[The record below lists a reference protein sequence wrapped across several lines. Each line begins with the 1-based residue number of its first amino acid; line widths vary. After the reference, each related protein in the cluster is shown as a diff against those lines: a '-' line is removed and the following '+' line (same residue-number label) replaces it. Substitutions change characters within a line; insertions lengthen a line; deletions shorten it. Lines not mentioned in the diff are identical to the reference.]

1 MKKIRIRKNLS
12 NPIKTYETSASSYW
26 FDDIDTDFT
35 YKVGHRKQIDYTKL
49 AAAQRAIGNFVNIVT
64 GKQIP
69 VRFQNNDESYT
80 DGKCVT
86 IGSKIEDKNFDPAVG
101 LALHEGSHIAFTN
114 FKLLDGCYIGSNFHS
129 YIAMRGGDP
138 DMDMVE
144 NDIMRVKDL
153 FNWIEDRR
161 IDYHVYT
168 NAPGYRKYYD
178 AMYAKYFDSKI
189 IDKGLKSDEKTD
201 EDWDSYMFRIIN
213 LTNTN
218 RRLDVL
224 EVLPNVWNIIDLKNI
239 NRLKSSEDALNVA
252 IEVYKVV
259 SQQIKD
265 AALLKQQTKGK
276 KSGQQKSKSDCS
288 SADSSCSNPDSDSI
302 DGNIN
307 DGQSISPP
315 KDKDELSIRE
325 QERLEKQI
333 NKQKDFL
340 AGEPKKVGR
349 LTKKD
354 NAIVRSIKE
363 SGTESVPVNTGH
375 EGGAMYNVDCIVIK
389 KMTYSVMCHMD
400 SIFNSYDLQKES
412 DPDGWYNKGYADG
425 VSQGILLG
433 KQLGKK
439 LQLRNEERSL
449 KSTRLNAGKIDR
461 RLISELGFQNASV
474 FHRIVTDKYKNFFI
488 HISIDASGSMGGN
501 RFQNAIK
508 SAVAIAQA
516 ASMTTGIRVQISF
529 RGTSNF
535 KGSMEKTVTVYAYD
549 SAKDKMS
556 KIKRYFKY
564 LQCFGCT
571 PEGLAFKSILPY
583 IKQDAKGDECI
594 FINYSDGAPS
604 SVSGTAWRYN
614 GITFTKK
621 IVKEMRELG
630 INVLSYFIDGT
641 SDGWS
646 ADSFRQMY
654 GQTAEFIDT
663 CNLTQISKSMN
674 RKFLEISET
683 V

>member
-1 MKKIRIRKNLS
+1 MKKIRIRKDLS

-35 YKVGHRKQIDYTKL
+35 YKVGHRKQVDYTKL

-69 VRFQNNDESYT
+69 VKFQNNEESWT
-80 DGKCVT
+80 DGKSVT
-86 IGSKIEDKNFDPAVG
+86 IGSRIEDKNFDPAVG

-114 FKLLDGCYIGSNFHS
+114 FKLLDGCYIGSSFHS
-129 YIAMRGGDP
+129 HIAMRGGDP
-138 DMDMVE
+138 DMNMVE
-144 NDIMRVKDL
+144 SDIMKVKDL

-168 NAPGYRKYYD
+168 NAPGYRKYYES
-178 AMYAKYFDSKI
+178 MYAKYFDSKI
-189 IDKGLKSDEKTD
+189 VDKGLKSDEKTD

-213 LTNTN
+213 LTNPN
-218 RRLDVL
+218 RRLNAL
-224 EVLPNVWNIIDLKNI
+224 EVLPKVWKLIDLKNI

-259 SQQIKD
+259 SKQIKD
-265 AALLKQQTKGK
+265 TASKQQQTKSNK
-276 KSGQQKSKSDCS
+276 ASQQTSKSDCGS
-288 SADSSCSNPDSDSI
+288 SSSCSNPDSDSI
-302 DGNIN
+302 SGNIK
-307 DGQSISPP
+307 DGQTKTAP
-315 KDKDELSIRE
+315 KQEELSDRE
-325 QERLEKQI
+325 HERLEKQI
-333 NKQKDFL
+333 NKQKDFID
-340 AGEPKKVGR
+340 GNPKKIGK

-363 SGTESVPVNTGH
+363 SGTESVFVNTGH
-375 EGGAMYNVDCIVIK
+375 YGGTIYNVDCIVIK
-389 KMTYSVMCHMD
+389 KMTHAVMCHMD
-400 SIFNSYDLQKES
+400 DIFDSYNLQKGKDPNSYYGPGSGIQE
-412 DPDGWYNKGYADG
+412 
-425 VSQGILLG
+425 GILLG

-474 FHRIVTDKYKNFFI
+474 FHRIVTDRYKNFFI
-488 HISIDASGSMGGN
+488 HISIDASGSMGGR
-501 RFQNAIK
+501 RFRNAMK

-516 ASMTTGIRVQISF
+516 ASMTTGIRVQISL
-529 RGTSNF
+529 RGTSSL
-535 KGSMEKTVTVYAYD
+535 KGNMEKTVTVYAYD

-556 KIKRYFKY
+556 KIKNYFPY
-564 LQCFGCT
+564 LRTFGCT
-571 PEGLAFKSILPY
+571 PEGLSFKSILPY

-604 SVSGTAWRYN
+604 SVSGCAWGYN
-614 GITFTKK
+614 GISFTRK
-621 IVKEMRELG
+621 VVNEMKELG
-630 INVLSYFIDGT
+630 INVLSYFIDGKET
-641 SDGWS
+641 GYSGDY
-646 ADSFRQMY
+646 FRRMY
-654 GQTAEFIDT
+654 GDTAEFIDT

-674 RKFLEISET
+674 KKFLELSKEI
-683 V
+683 

>member
-35 YKVGHRKQIDYTKL
+35 YKVGHRKQVDYTKL

-69 VRFQNNDESYT
+69 VKFQNNEESWT
-80 DGKCVT
+80 DGKSVT
-86 IGSKIEDKNFDPAVG
+86 IGSRIEDKNFDPAVG

-114 FKLLDGCYIGSNFHS
+114 FKLLDGCYIGSSFHS
-129 YIAMRGGDP
+129 HIAMRGGDP
-138 DMDMVE
+138 DMNMVE
-144 NDIMRVKDL
+144 SDIMKVKDL

-168 NAPGYRKYYD
+168 NAPGYRKYYES
-178 AMYAKYFDSKI
+178 MYAKYFDSKI
-189 IDKGLKSDEKTD
+189 VDKGLKSDEKTD

-213 LTNTN
+213 LTNPN
-218 RRLDVL
+218 RRLNAL
-224 EVLPNVWNIIDLKNI
+224 EVLPKVWKLIDLKNI

-259 SQQIKD
+259 SKQIKD
-265 AALLKQQTKGK
+265 TTSKQQQTKSN
-276 KSGQQKSKSDCS
+276 KSSQQKSKSDCG
-288 SADSSCSNPDSDSI
+288 NPDSDSI
-302 DGNIN
+302 SGNIN
-307 DGQSISPP
+307 DGQTKTAP
-315 KDKDELSIRE
+315 KQEELSDRE
-325 QERLEKQI
+325 HERLEKQI
-333 NKQKDFL
+333 NKQKDFID
-340 AGEPKKVGR
+340 GNPKKIGK

-363 SGTESVPVNTGH
+363 SGTESVFVNTGH
-375 EGGAMYNVDCIVIK
+375 YGGTIYNVDCIVIK
-389 KMTYSVMCHMD
+389 KMTHAVMCHMD
-400 SIFNSYDLQKES
+400 DIFDSYNLQKGKDPNSYYGPGSGIQE
-412 DPDGWYNKGYADG
+412 
-425 VSQGILLG
+425 GILLG

-474 FHRIVTDKYKNFFI
+474 FHRIVTDRYKNFFI
-488 HISIDASGSMGGN
+488 HISIDASGSMGGR
-501 RFQNAIK
+501 RFRNAMK

-516 ASMTTGIRVQISF
+516 ASMTTGIRVQISL
-529 RGTSNF
+529 RGTSNL
-535 KGSMEKTVTVYAYD
+535 KGNMEKTVTVYAYD

-556 KIKRYFKY
+556 KIKNYFPY
-564 LQCFGCT
+564 LRTFGCT
-571 PEGLAFKSILPY
+571 PEGLSFKSILPY

-604 SVSGTAWRYN
+604 SVSGCAWGYN
-614 GITFTKK
+614 GISFTRK
-621 IVKEMRELG
+621 VVNEMKELG
-630 INVLSYFIDGT
+630 INVLSYFIDGKET
-641 SDGWS
+641 GYSGDY
-646 ADSFRQMY
+646 FRRMY
-654 GQTAEFIDT
+654 GDTAEFIDT

-674 RKFLEISET
+674 KKFLELSKEI
-683 V
+683 

>member
-1 MKKIRIRKNLS
+1 MKKIRIRKDLS

-35 YKVGHRKQIDYTKL
+35 YKVGHRKQVDYTKL

-69 VRFQNNDESYT
+69 VKFQNNEESWT
-80 DGKCVT
+80 DGKSVT
-86 IGSKIEDKNFDPAVG
+86 IGSRIEDKNFDPAVG

-114 FKLLDGCYIGSNFHS
+114 FKLLDGCYIGSSFHS
-129 YIAMRGGDP
+129 HIAMRGGDP
-138 DMDMVE
+138 DMNMVE
-144 NDIMRVKDL
+144 SDIMKVKDL

-168 NAPGYRKYYD
+168 NAPGYRKYYES
-178 AMYAKYFDSKI
+178 MYAKYFDSKI
-189 IDKGLKSDEKTD
+189 VDKGLKSDEKTD

-213 LTNTN
+213 LTNPN
-218 RRLDVL
+218 RRLNAL
-224 EVLPNVWNIIDLKNI
+224 EVLPKVWKLIDLKNI

-259 SQQIKD
+259 SKQIKD
-265 AALLKQQTKGK
+265 TTSKQQQTKSNK
-276 KSGQQKSKSDCS
+276 ASQQKSKSDCG
-288 SADSSCSNPDSDSI
+288 NPDSDSI
-302 DGNIN
+302 SGNIN
-307 DGQSISPP
+307 DGQTKTAP
-315 KDKDELSIRE
+315 KQEELSDRE
-325 QERLEKQI
+325 HERLEKQI
-333 NKQKDFL
+333 NKQKDFID
-340 AGEPKKVGR
+340 GNPKKIGK

-363 SGTESVPVNTGH
+363 SGTESVFVNTGH
-375 EGGAMYNVDCIVIK
+375 YGGTIYNVDCIVIK
-389 KMTYSVMCHMD
+389 KMTHAVMCHMD
-400 SIFNSYDLQKES
+400 DIFDSYNLQKGKDPNSYYGPGSGIQE
-412 DPDGWYNKGYADG
+412 
-425 VSQGILLG
+425 GILLG

-474 FHRIVTDKYKNFFI
+474 FHRIVTDRYKNFFI
-488 HISIDASGSMGGN
+488 HISIDASGSMGGR
-501 RFQNAIK
+501 RFRNAMK

-516 ASMTTGIRVQISF
+516 ASMTTGIRVQISL
-529 RGTSNF
+529 RGTSNL
-535 KGSMEKTVTVYAYD
+535 KGNMEKTVTVYAYD

-556 KIKRYFKY
+556 KIKNYFPY
-564 LQCFGCT
+564 LRTFGCT
-571 PEGLAFKSILPY
+571 PEGLSFKSILPY

-604 SVSGTAWRYN
+604 SVSGCAWGYN
-614 GITFTKK
+614 GISFTRK
-621 IVKEMRELG
+621 VVNEMKELG
-630 INVLSYFIDGT
+630 INVLSYFIDGKET
-641 SDGWS
+641 GYSGDY
-646 ADSFRQMY
+646 FRRMY
-654 GQTAEFIDT
+654 GDTAEFIDT

-674 RKFLEISET
+674 KKFLELSKEI
-683 V
+683 

>member
-1 MKKIRIRKNLS
+1 MKKIRIRKS
-12 NPIKTYETSASSYW
+12 VANPVKTYETSASSYW

-69 VRFQNNDESYT
+69 VKFQSNDESYT
-80 DGKCVT
+80 DGRTVT

-114 FKLLDGCYIGSNFHS
+114 FNLLDGCHIGSSFHS
-129 YIAMRGGDP
+129 YIAMRGADP
-138 DMDMVE
+138 DMSMVE
-144 NDIMRVKDL
+144 DDIMKVKDL
-153 FNWIEDRR
+153 FNWVEDRR

-168 NAPGYRKYYD
+168 NAPGYRKYYE

-213 LTNTN
+213 LTNPN
-218 RRLDVL
+218 RRLDAL
-224 EVLPNVWNIIDLKNI
+224 EVLPKVWKLIDLKNI

-259 SQQIKD
+259 SKQIKTS
-265 AALLKQQTKGK
+265 ASKRQQDSDSKKAGK
-276 KSGQQKSKSDCS
+276 KLKPKSDCNS
-288 SADSSCSNPDSDSI
+288 SSNCDSI

-307 DGQSISPP
+307 NGQSKSAPTQE
-315 KDKDELSIRE
+315 ELSDRE
-325 QERLEKQI
+325 QERLAKQI
-333 NKQKDFL
+333 DKQKDFL
-340 AGEPKKVGR
+340 GGEPKKTGK

-363 SGTESVPVNTGH
+363 SGTESVSVSTGRY
-375 EGGAMYNVDCIVIK
+375 GGAMYNVDCIVIK
-389 KMTYSVMCHMD
+389 KMTYAVMCHMD
-400 SIFNSYDLQKES
+400 DIFDSYNLQNNEGA
-412 DPDGWYNKGYADG
+412 DTNGYYGPGSG
-425 VSQGILLG
+425 VQEGILLG

-474 FHRIVTDKYKNFFI
+474 FHRIVTDRYKNFFI
-488 HISIDASGSMGGN
+488 HISIDASGSMCGK

-516 ASMTTGIRVQISF
+516 ASMTTGIRVQISL
-529 RGTSNF
+529 RGTSHL
-535 KGSMEKTVTVYAYD
+535 KGNSEKTVTVYAYD

-556 KIKRYFKY
+556 KIKKYFPY
-564 LQCFGCT
+564 LRTFGCT
-571 PEGLAFKSILPY
+571 PEGLSFKSILPY

-604 SVSGTAWRYN
+604 SVTGCAWGYN
-614 GITFTKK
+614 GVEFTRK
-621 IVKEMRELG
+621 VVNEMKELG
-630 INVLSYFIDGT
+630 INVLSYFIDGK
-641 SDGWS
+641 SGYGYANDY
-646 ADSFRQMY
+646 FKQMY
-654 GQTAEFIDT
+654 GNTAEFIDT

-674 RKFLEISET
+674 KKFLELSET
-683 V
+683 I

>member
-1 MKKIRIRKNLS
+1 MKKIRIRKDLA
-12 NPIKTYETSASSYW
+12 NPIKTYERSASSYW

-69 VRFQNNDESYT
+69 VKFQNNDESYT
-80 DGKCVT
+80 DGKSVT

-114 FKLLDGCYIGSNFHS
+114 FNLLDGCFIGSSFHS

-138 DMDMVE
+138 DMDMRE
-144 NDIMRVKDL
+144 DDIMKVKDL
-153 FNWIEDRR
+153 FNWVEDRR

-168 NAPGYRKYYD
+168 NAPGYRKYYE
-178 AMYAKYFDSKI
+178 AMYTKYFHSKI
-189 IDKGLKSDEKTD
+189 VDKALKSDEKTD

-218 RRLDVL
+218 RRLNAL
-224 EVLPNVWNIIDLKNI
+224 EVLSNVWNIIDLKNI
-239 NRLKSSEDALNVA
+239 SRLKSSEDALNVA

-265 AALLKQQTKGK
+265 AALQKQQDRVDRITGK
-276 KSGQQKSKSDCS
+276 KPKSKSDCNS
-288 SADSSCSNPDSDSI
+288 SSSCSNPNSNSTKAD
-302 DGNIN
+302 IN
-307 DGQSISPP
+307 DGQSKSAP
-315 KDKDELSIRE
+315 KQEELSIRE

-340 AGEPKKVGR
+340 AGEPKKIGR

-363 SGTESVPVNTGH
+363 SGTESVSVNTGH
-375 EGGAMYNVDCIVIK
+375 EGGAIYNVDCIVIK
-389 KMTYSVMCHMD
+389 KMTHAVMCHMD
-400 SIFNSYDLQKES
+400 SVFDSYRLQTGQEPHS
-412 DPDGWYNKGYADG
+412 YYGPSYG
-425 VSQGILLG
+425 VQEGILLG

-474 FHRIVTDKYKNFFI
+474 FHRIVTDQYKNFFI
-488 HISIDASGSMGGN
+488 HISIDASGSMSGN

-516 ASMTTGIRVQISF
+516 ASMTTGIRVQISL
-529 RGTSNF
+529 RGTSSFN
-535 KGSMEKTVTVYAYD
+535 GSIEKTVTVYAYD

-556 KIKRYFKY
+556 KIKKYFPY
-564 LQCFGCT
+564 LRTFGCT
-571 PEGLAFKSILPY
+571 PEGLAFKSFLPY

-594 FINYSDGAPS
+594 FINYSDGCPS
-604 SVSGTAWRYN
+604 SVSGAAWGYN
-614 GITFTKK
+614 GISFTKK
-621 IVKEMRELG
+621 IVNEMRELG
-630 INVLSYFIDGT
+630 INVLSYFIDGKA
-641 SDGWS
+641 DGY
-646 ADSFRQMY
+646 ANDYFKQMY
-654 GQTAEFIDT
+654 GKTAEFIDT
-663 CNLTQISKSMN
+663 CNLTQISRSMN

>member
-1 MKKIRIRKNLS
+1 MKKIRIRKNLA
-12 NPIKTYETSASSYW
+12 NPIKKYETSASSYW

-69 VRFQNNDESYT
+69 VRFQNNDQSYT

-114 FKLLDGCYIGSNFHS
+114 FDLLDGYYIGSKFHS
-129 YIAMRGGDP
+129 HIAMRGGDP
-138 DMDMVE
+138 NMDMNE
-144 NDIMRVKDL
+144 NDIRRVKDL
-153 FNWIEDRR
+153 FNWVEDRR

-168 NAPGYRKYYD
+168 NAPGYRKYYE
-178 AMYAKYFDSKI
+178 AMYTKYFNSKI
-189 IDKGLKSDEKTD
+189 VDKALKSNEKTD

-213 LTNTN
+213 LTNAN

-224 EVLPNVWNIIDLKNI
+224 EALPDVWNIIDLKNI
-239 NRLKSSEDALNVA
+239 KRLKTSEDALNVA

-259 SQQIKD
+259 SKQIKE
-265 AALLKQQTKGK
+265 ATSQKQQTKGN
-276 KSGQQKSKSDCS
+276 KSGQEKKLKSDCN
-288 SADSSCSNPDSDSI
+288 SADGNCNNSNSDGVDSI
-302 DGNIN
+302 EGGIN
-307 DGQSISPP
+307 NGQITKS
-315 KDKDELSIRE
+315 KEDLSIRE
-325 QERLEKQI
+325 QERLQKQI
-333 NKQKDFL
+333 EKQKDFL
-340 AGEPKKVGR
+340 QGDAKKVGR

-363 SGTESVPVNTGH
+363 SGTESIPVNTGL
-375 EGGAMYNVDCIVIK
+375 EGGSMYNVDCIVIK
-389 KMTYSVMCHMD
+389 KMTHSVMCHMD
-400 SIFNSYDLQKES
+400 SIFNSYDLQRES
-412 DPDGWYNKGYADG
+412 DPDGWYNKGYASG

-474 FHRIVTDKYKNFFI
+474 FHRIVTDRYKNFFI
-488 HISIDASGSMGGN
+488 HISIDASGSMSGN

-516 ASMTTGIRVQISF
+516 ASMTTGIRVQISL
-529 RGTSNF
+529 RGTSNLQ
-535 KGSMEKTVTVYAYD
+535 GNMEKTVTVYAYD

-556 KIKRYFKY
+556 KIKKYFKY

-571 PEGLAFKSILPY
+571 PEGLSFKSILPY
-583 IKQDAKGDECI
+583 IKTIC
-594 FINYSDGAPS
+594 
-604 SVSGTAWRYN
+604 
-614 GITFTKK
+614 
-621 IVKEMRELG
+621 
-630 INVLSYFIDGT
+630 
-641 SDGWS
+641 
-646 ADSFRQMY
+646 
-654 GQTAEFIDT
+654 
-663 CNLTQISKSMN
+663 C
-674 RKFLEISET
+674 
-683 V
+683 

>member
-1 MKKIRIRKNLS
+1 MKKIRIRKS
-12 NPIKTYETSASSYW
+12 MANPVKTYETSASSYW

-69 VRFQNNDESYT
+69 VKFQSNDESYT
-80 DGKCVT
+80 DGKTVT

-114 FKLLDGCYIGSNFHS
+114 FNLLDGCHIGSSFHS
-129 YIAMRGGDP
+129 YIAMRGADP
-138 DMDMVE
+138 DMSMVE
-144 NDIMRVKDL
+144 DDIMKVKDL
-153 FNWIEDRR
+153 FNWVEDRR

-168 NAPGYRKYYD
+168 NAPGYRKYYE

-189 IDKGLKSDEKTD
+189 IDKGLKSNEKTD

-213 LTNTN
+213 LTNPN
-218 RRLDVL
+218 RRLDAL
-224 EVLPNVWNIIDLKNI
+224 EVLPKVWKLIDLKNI

-259 SQQIKD
+259 SKQIKD
-265 AALLKQQTKGK
+265 NALQKQQDRVDKITGK
-276 KSGQQKSKSDCS
+276 KPKSKSDCNYS
-288 SADSSCSNPDSDSI
+288 SSCDSI

-307 DGQSISPP
+307 NGQSKSTP
-315 KDKDELSIRE
+315 KYEELSDRE
-325 QERLEKQI
+325 QERLAKQI
-333 NKQKDFL
+333 YKQKDFL
-340 AGEPKKVGR
+340 GGEPKKTGK

-363 SGTESVPVNTGH
+363 SGTESISVSTGRY
-375 EGGAMYNVDCIVIK
+375 GGSMYNVDCIVIK
-389 KMTYSVMCHMD
+389 KMTYAVMCHMD
-400 SIFNSYDLQKES
+400 DIFDSYNLQNNEGA
-412 DPDGWYNKGYADG
+412 DTTGYYGPGSG
-425 VSQGILLG
+425 VQEGILLG

-474 FHRIVTDKYKNFFI
+474 FHRIVTDRYKNFFI
-488 HISIDASGSMGGN
+488 HISIDASGSMCGR

-516 ASMTTGIRVQISF
+516 ASMTTGIRVQISL
-529 RGTSNF
+529 RGTSHL
-535 KGSMEKTVTVYAYD
+535 KGNSEKTVTVYAYD

-556 KIKRYFKY
+556 KIKKYFPY
-564 LQCFGCT
+564 LRTFGCT
-571 PEGLAFKSILPY
+571 PEGLSFKSILPY

-604 SVSGTAWRYN
+604 SVSGCAWGYN
-614 GITFTKK
+614 GVTFTKK
-621 IVKEMRELG
+621 VVNEMKELG
-630 INVLSYFIDGT
+630 INVLSYFIDGK
-641 SDGWS
+641 SGYGYANDY
-646 ADSFRQMY
+646 FKQMY
-654 GQTAEFIDT
+654 GNTAEFIDT

-674 RKFLEISET
+674 KKFLELSET
-683 V
+683 I

>member
-1 MKKIRIRKNLS
+1 MKKIRIRKSLA

-35 YKVGHRKQIDYTKL
+35 YKVGHRKQVDYTKL

-69 VRFQNNDESYT
+69 VKFQSNDESYT
-80 DGKCVT
+80 DGKSVT
-86 IGSKIEDKNFDPAVG
+86 IGSRIEDKNFDPAVG

-114 FKLLDGCYIGSNFHS
+114 FNLLDGCYIGSSFHS
-129 YIAMRGGDP
+129 HIAMRGGDP
-138 DMDMVE
+138 DMDMRE
-144 NDIMRVKDL
+144 DDIMKVKDL

-168 NAPGYRKYYD
+168 NAPGYRKYYE
-178 AMYAKYFDSKI
+178 AMYAKYFDSRI

-213 LTNTN
+213 LTNPN

-224 EVLPNVWNIIDLKNI
+224 EVLPKVWKLIDLKNI

-259 SQQIKD
+259 SKQIKD
-265 AALLKQQTKGK
+265 SALQKQKDRVDRITGK
-276 KSGQQKSKSDCS
+276 KPKPKSDCNS
-288 SADSSCSNPDSDSI
+288 SSSCSNPNSDSI
-302 DGNIN
+302 KGNVN
-307 DGQSISPP
+307 DGQSKSAP
-315 KDKDELSIRE
+315 KQEELSIRE

-333 NKQKDFL
+333 NKQKDFIG
-340 AGEPKKVGR
+340 GEPKKIGR

-354 NAIVRSIKE
+354 NAIVKSIKE
-363 SGTESVPVNTGH
+363 SGTESVSVNTGRD
-375 EGGAMYNVDCIVIK
+375 GGTMYNVDCIVIK
-389 KMTYSVMCHMD
+389 KMTHAVMCHMD
-400 SIFNSYDLQKES
+400 DIFDSYRLQKNQEPHS
-412 DPDGWYNKGYADG
+412 YYGPGKG
-425 VSQGILLG
+425 VQEGILLG

-474 FHRIVTDKYKNFFI
+474 FHRIVTDRYKNFFI
-488 HISIDASGSMGGN
+488 HISIDASGSMGGD
-501 RFQNAIK
+501 RFRNAIK

-516 ASMTTGIRVQISF
+516 ASMTTGIRVQISL
-529 RGTSNF
+529 RGTSDL

-556 KIKRYFKY
+556 KIKKYFPY
-564 LQCFGCT
+564 LRTFGCT

-604 SVSGTAWRYN
+604 SVSGCVWGYN
-614 GITFTKK
+614 GVSFTKK
-621 IVKEMRELG
+621 VVKEMRELG
-630 INVLSYFIDGT
+630 INVLSYFIDGK
-641 SDGWS
+641 DGNGY
-646 ADSFRQMY
+646 ACEYFKQMY
-654 GQTAEFIDT
+654 GNTAEFIDT

-674 RKFLEISET
+674 KKFLELSESI
-683 V
+683 

>member
-1 MKKIRIRKNLS
+1 MKKIRIRKS
-12 NPIKTYETSASSYW
+12 VANPVKTYETSASSYW

-69 VRFQNNDESYT
+69 VKFQSNDESYT
-80 DGKCVT
+80 DGRTVT

-114 FKLLDGCYIGSNFHS
+114 FNLLDGCYIGSSFHS
-129 YIAMRGGDP
+129 YIAMRGADP
-138 DMDMVE
+138 DMSMVE
-144 NDIMRVKDL
+144 DDIMKVKDL
-153 FNWIEDRR
+153 FNWVEDRR

-168 NAPGYRKYYD
+168 NAPGYRKYYE

-213 LTNTN
+213 LTNPN

-224 EVLPNVWNIIDLKNI
+224 EVLPKVWKLIDLKNI

-259 SQQIKD
+259 SKQIKTS
-265 AALLKQQTKGK
+265 ASKRQQDSDSKKAGK
-276 KSGQQKSKSDCS
+276 KLKPKSDCNS
-288 SADSSCSNPDSDSI
+288 SSNCDSI

-307 DGQSISPP
+307 NGQSKSAP
-315 KDKDELSIRE
+315 KQEELSDRE
-325 QERLEKQI
+325 QERLAKQI
-333 NKQKDFL
+333 DKQKDFL
-340 AGEPKKVGR
+340 GGEPKKTGK

-363 SGTESVPVNTGH
+363 SGTESVSVSTGRY
-375 EGGAMYNVDCIVIK
+375 GGSMYNVDCIVIK
-389 KMTYSVMCHMD
+389 KMTYAVMCHMD
-400 SIFNSYDLQKES
+400 DIFDSYNLQNNEGA
-412 DPDGWYNKGYADG
+412 DTNGYYGPGSG
-425 VSQGILLG
+425 VQEGILLG

-474 FHRIVTDKYKNFFI
+474 FHRIVTDRYKNFFI
-488 HISIDASGSMGGN
+488 HISIDASGSMCGR

-516 ASMTTGIRVQISF
+516 ASMTTGIRVQISL
-529 RGTSNF
+529 RGTSHL
-535 KGSMEKTVTVYAYD
+535 KGNSEKTVTVYAYD

-556 KIKRYFKY
+556 KIKKYFPY
-564 LQCFGCT
+564 LRTFGCT
-571 PEGLAFKSILPY
+571 PEGLSFKSILPY

-604 SVSGTAWRYN
+604 SVSGCAWGYN
-614 GITFTKK
+614 GVTFTKK
-621 IVKEMRELG
+621 VVNEMKELG
-630 INVLSYFIDGT
+630 INVLSYFIDGK
-641 SDGWS
+641 SGYGYANDY
-646 ADSFRQMY
+646 FKQMY
-654 GQTAEFIDT
+654 GNTAEFIDT

-674 RKFLEISET
+674 KKFLELSET
-683 V
+683 I

>member
-1 MKKIRIRKNLS
+1 MKKIRIRKS
-12 NPIKTYETSASSYW
+12 VANPVKTYETSASSYW

-69 VRFQNNDESYT
+69 VKFQSNDESYT
-80 DGKCVT
+80 DGRTVT

-114 FKLLDGCYIGSNFHS
+114 FNLLDGCHIGSSFHS
-129 YIAMRGGDP
+129 YIAMRGADP
-138 DMDMVE
+138 DMSMVE
-144 NDIMRVKDL
+144 DDIMKVKDL
-153 FNWIEDRR
+153 FNWVEDRR

-168 NAPGYRKYYD
+168 NAPGYRKYYE

-213 LTNTN
+213 LTNPN
-218 RRLDVL
+218 RRLDAL
-224 EVLPNVWNIIDLKNI
+224 EVLPKVWKLIDLKNI

-259 SQQIKD
+259 SKQIKTS
-265 AALLKQQTKGK
+265 ASKRQQDSDSKKAGK
-276 KSGQQKSKSDCS
+276 KLKPKSDCNS
-288 SADSSCSNPDSDSI
+288 SSNCDSI
-302 DGNIN
+302 DENIN
-307 DGQSISPP
+307 NGQSKSAP
-315 KDKDELSIRE
+315 KQEELSDRE
-325 QERLEKQI
+325 QERLAKQI
-333 NKQKDFL
+333 DKQKDFL
-340 AGEPKKVGR
+340 GGEPKKTGK

-363 SGTESVPVNTGH
+363 SGTESVSVSTGRY
-375 EGGAMYNVDCIVIK
+375 GGAMYNVDCIVIK
-389 KMTYSVMCHMD
+389 KMTYAVMCHMD
-400 SIFNSYDLQKES
+400 DIFDSYNLQNNEGA
-412 DPDGWYNKGYADG
+412 DTNGYYGPGSG
-425 VSQGILLG
+425 VQEGILLG

-474 FHRIVTDKYKNFFI
+474 FHRIVTDRYKNFFI
-488 HISIDASGSMGGN
+488 HISIDASGSMCGR

-516 ASMTTGIRVQISF
+516 ASMTTGIRVQISL
-529 RGTSNF
+529 RGTSHL
-535 KGSMEKTVTVYAYD
+535 KGNSEKTVTVYAYD

-556 KIKRYFKY
+556 KIKKYFPY
-564 LQCFGCT
+564 LRTFGCT
-571 PEGLAFKSILPY
+571 PEGLSFKSILPY

-604 SVSGTAWRYN
+604 SVSGCAWGYN
-614 GITFTKK
+614 GVTFTKK
-621 IVKEMRELG
+621 VVNEMKELG
-630 INVLSYFIDGT
+630 INVLSYFIDGK
-641 SDGWS
+641 SGYGYANDY
-646 ADSFRQMY
+646 FKQMY
-654 GQTAEFIDT
+654 GNTAEFIDT

-674 RKFLEISET
+674 KKFLELSET
-683 V
+683 I